1 MKKRTPD
8 AVNLTPMIDIVFQMI
23 IFFVFTIDLDREKF
37 DRNIE
42 VPDAERAEVIEEFE
56 PATVYVQVMA
66 NGNIK
71 IGSTPMNHATF
82 RNIIRSTVAREGR
95 NVPVLIY
102 GDGRARHRD
111 ITRVMDIC
119 SEEQLW
125 RINVIGMVQRSEPA
139 Q

>member
-37 DRNIE
+37 DREIE

-71 IGSTPMNHATF
+71 IGATPMNQATF
-82 RNIIRSTVAREGR
+82 RNIIRATRAREGQ
-95 NVPVLIY
+95 NVPILIY

-111 ITRVMDIC
+111 LRRVMDIC
-119 SEEQLW
+119 SEEGLW
-125 RINVIGMVQRSEPA
+125 RINVIGMVQRSEGV

>member
-37 DRNIE
+37 DENIE
-42 VPDAERAEVIEEFE
+42 IPDAERAEVVEEFE
-56 PATVYVQVMA
+56 PATVIVQVLA
-66 NGNIK
+66 NGNIQ
-71 IGSTPMNHATF
+71 IGSTALSPAQF
-82 RNIIRSTVAREGR
+82 RGIIRTTRQRQGQ

-102 GDGRARHRD
+102 GDGGARHRD
-111 ITRVMDIC
+111 IERVMNIC

-125 RINVIGMVQRSEPA
+125 RINVIGMVVKAPRDT
-139 Q
+139 